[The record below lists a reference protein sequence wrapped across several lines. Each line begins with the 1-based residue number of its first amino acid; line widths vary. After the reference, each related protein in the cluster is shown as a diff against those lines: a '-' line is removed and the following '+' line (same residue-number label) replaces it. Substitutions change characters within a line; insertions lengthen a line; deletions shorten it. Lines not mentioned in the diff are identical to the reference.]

1 MRIRSTF
8 HISVLFMVMLVLS
21 IPLATLAQQVSVQ
34 AEAVVAAEAAAEA
47 DVQKI
52 LWFAAGCFLPVLGVV
67 AGYVIAPSPPSS
79 KFLGKP
85 PEYVAFYTDAYQAK
99 AKNLQ
104 GRSALIG
111 TGACVGTYITG
122 CIVVNV
128 LSVAS
133 LRATAPWYYW

>member
-1 MRIRSTF
+1 MKIHSTF
-8 HISVLFMVMLVLS
+8 HASILFMAMLVFS
-21 IPLATLAQQVSVQ
+21 MPLASLAQQASVQ
-34 AEAVVAAEAAAEA
+34 AEAITAAEA
-47 DVQKI
+47 DAEADIQKS

-79 KFLGKP
+79 KFLGKS
-85 PEYVAFYTDAYQAK
+85 PEYVASYTDAYQAK

-122 CIVVNV
+122 CIVLNV

-133 LRATAPWYYW
+133 LRARAPWYYW